1 MKEIDLLNEAQKEL
15 SRIGTVMNEVSA
27 RERTYEEKLA
37 GLKKELPDMLTRMA
51 LGESVTRS
59 EVDEVKESIRIV
71 KERIDE
77 IPITLEGLEPI
88 RLRAE
93 YKVRDATKQIEK
105 LYQSIKDNL
114 SKGDKSPGLIEDL
127 KSYSSYV
134 GIVEDCEEFVR
145 KIKQTK

>member
-1 MKEIDLLNEAQKEL
+1 MKEIALLNVAQKEL

-37 GLKKELPDMLTRMA
+37 GLKKELPDMLANMVLEEGTTRA
-51 LGESVTRS
+51 
-59 EVDEVKESIRIV
+59 EVDDAKESIKLLEKRIL
-71 KERIDE
+71 E
-77 IPITLEGLEPI
+77 IPIILKGLEPI

-134 GIVEDCEEFVR
+134 GMVEDCEEFVR